1 MKNRELFEPREYDAE
16 DTEVLSVGLK
26 RKSRSAGN
34 KRVKSAKAE
43 TIETGSFFDG
53 ESEDLI
59 DLPTYRRLK
68 LKEYEG
74 KISKEE
80 FEDVLVFDTKEAFD
94 GIEPIEKDLDPE
106 SEVGKILKLPTSERK
121 QALADFKDKY
131 ARQRE
136 ALAKCRV
143 FIERFILVNPDIEK
157 DKLMRIVRKFG
168 RRYGFT
174 KKQEDSASWI
184 LDSFYEHRGN
194 ALKVRDKYPRNA
206 DLVNALTGLNFKDD
220 SVFKISIEPLS
231 LEIETDGVNAN
242 RVHAGSQ
249 IKRKKFP
256 SGGFADQI
264 GNPPERVF
272 FYRYQFRSG

>member
-16 DTEVLSVGLK
+16 DTEVLSAGLK

-94 GIEPIEKDLDPE
+94 GIEPIEKDFDPE

-143 FIERFILVNPDIEK
+143 FIERFILVNP
-157 DKLMRIVRKFG
+157 
-168 RRYGFT
+168 
-174 KKQEDSASWI
+174 
-184 LDSFYEHRGN
+184 
-194 ALKVRDKYPRNA
+194 
-206 DLVNALTGLNFKDD
+206 
-220 SVFKISIEPLS
+220 
-231 LEIETDGVNAN
+231 
-242 RVHAGSQ
+242 
-249 IKRKKFP
+249 
-256 SGGFADQI
+256 
-264 GNPPERVF
+264 
-272 FYRYQFRSG
+272 